1 MANFIDLKDRRVV
14 PNWRSFGT
22 TTVLGELNSF
32 QIDRPYALLEPHID
46 EYVIDWQLNRNT
58 IHAADLLSAA
68 IVNNKKDNPVVKEAA
83 VFILENKDKATFSQ
97 IDLAESII
105 NKDMQIDIMSE
116 FELININN
124 INGLIDKEPIIK
136 KIRGIKDTLS
146 RYTYNPVLFVELS
159 RYYSI
164 LGQEEKAVNS
174 MKVALHLAPENRFV
188 LRSATRLFLH
198 YQEEDNDYAEYIHN
212 ILRTSP
218 VTAYDPWLT
227 SAEISVATVRDRS
240 SRFIKKG
247 IELINSKNIAPFNF
261 TELASSIGT
270 VELMHG
276 STKKS
281 RDFFNK
287 SLIRPNDN
295 SLAQIEWATTTDN
308 QLNIDTTGVKVEMDF
323 EANALDNYRKE
334 NFDEALVSALR
345 WFADMPFSK
354 RPILFASN
362 LASTVMKDQP
372 KAIAFLSEGLKSH
385 PNDPV
390 LINNLAYSLALENKT
405 EEAFEALSRLKGAH
419 IASDTTKICLTATM
433 GLAYFRQGFFDLGR
447 QFYLDAIEET
457 KHLNYRELNWIAI
470 LNYAREELLAGT
482 EDINHIYPIF
492 DKIPKDYS
500 DIEIRAL
507 RKDVEDLL
515 EARREQ

>member
-1 MANFIDLKDRRVV
+1 LANFIDLKDRRVV

-22 TTVLGELNSF
+22 TTILGELNSF

-46 EYVIDWQLNRNT
+46 EYIIDWKLNKTT

-68 IVNNKKDNPVVKEAA
+68 IVNNKKEDSAVTEAA
-83 VFILENKDKATFSQ
+83 LFILNNPEKATFSQ
-97 IDLAESII
+97 IDLAKSII
-105 NKDMQIDIMSE
+105 NRKDEIDILSE
-116 FELININN
+116 FEQINLNN
-124 INGLIDKEPIIK
+124 IDGLIDRGPIVE
-136 KIRGIKDTLS
+136 KIRSLKYSLNQ
-146 RYTYNPVLFVELS
+146 YAYNPIQLVELS

-164 LGQEEKAVNS
+164 LGQENKAI
-174 MKVALHLAPENRFV
+174 MAMRIALHLAPDNRFV

-198 YQEEDNDYAEYIHN
+198 YQTEENNYIEFIHD
-212 ILRTSP
+212 ILRNSA

-227 SAEISVATVRDRS
+227 SAEISVATVRDRNS
-240 SRFIKKG
+240 KFIKKG

-270 VELMHG
+270 VELLNG

-295 SLAQIEWATTTDN
+295 SLAQIEWATTADN
-308 QLNIDTTGVKVEMDF
+308 QLNINTQGVKVEMDF
-323 EANALDNYRKE
+323 EATALDNYRKE
-334 NFDEALVSALR
+334 NFNEALVSALR

-385 PNDPV
+385 PNDPI

-405 EEAFEALSRLKGAH
+405 KEAFEALDRLKGAH
-419 IASDTTKICLTATM
+419 INSDTTRICLTATM
-433 GLAYFRQGFFDLGR
+433 GLAYFRQGFSDLGR
-447 QFYLDAIEET
+447 KYYLDAIEET
-457 KHLNYRELNWIAI
+457 KHLNYRELNWVAI
-470 LNYAREELLAGT
+470 LNYAREELLADT
-482 EDINHIYPIF
+482 DEVEHIYAII
-492 DKIPKDYS
+492 DKIPKNYS
-500 DIEIRAL
+500 DIEIRTL
-507 RKDVEDLL
+507 RNDVEDLL
-515 EARREQ
+515 EARRS